1 MKLKTPEIKRSERL
15 PRGEKNNNNQVSNKG
30 ETQMSSDFSV
40 AALEGRKAK
49 PFLHFCLKIIPSLE
63 FHSQPNYQIS
73 VKVK

>member
-1 MKLKTPEIKRSERL
+1 
-15 PRGEKNNNNQVSNKG
+15 
-30 ETQMSSDFSV
+30 MSSDFSV